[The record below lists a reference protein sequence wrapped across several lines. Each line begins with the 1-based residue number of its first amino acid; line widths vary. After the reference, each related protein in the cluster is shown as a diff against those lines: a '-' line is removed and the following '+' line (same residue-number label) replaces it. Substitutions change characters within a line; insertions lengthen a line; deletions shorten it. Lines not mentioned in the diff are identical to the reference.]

1 MQINKIQNSPSF
13 SASLKIEPLSY
24 YGIKMHD
31 YKTEMPL
38 SEFQERLL
46 KQKFEKATKDIKG
59 LLTIDLGR
67 RNIFNIYENRTSG
80 LLYNNEK
87 HSDSIPVYFK
97 NISSDNEFVDK
108 LVKMLD
114 IFKMREKNFKKI
126 NDLKSQAAKLSQ
138 STRAS
143 SLGATET
150 LFEMPNWRNN
160 STIK

>member
-87 HSDSIPVYFK
+87 HSDSIPDYPC
-97 NISSDNEFVDK
+97 D
-108 LVKMLD
+108 
-114 IFKMREKNFKKI
+114 R
-126 NDLKSQAAKLSQ
+126 
-138 STRAS
+138 
-143 SLGATET
+143 LG
-150 LFEMPNWRNN
+150 
-160 STIK
+160 